1 MIKIIAAVCSLV
13 IAGPVLAEKNKLT
26 DYVKI
31 NKEILC
37 HNKEDIFKLLSGPEF
52 KERPIW
58 LGKDPINKTEFIVL
72 VNEQKKTFTIIQ
84 IAESIACIIGVGT
97 DSYNNFLRKT
107 VVEQ

>member
-1 MIKIIAAVCSLV
+1 MIKTVVVVLSMLIIS
-13 IAGPVLAEKNKLT
+13 PVLAEKNKLT

-52 KERPIW
+52 KERPVW
-58 LGKDPINKTEFIVL
+58 LGKDPINKTEFLLL
-72 VNEQKKTFTIIQ
+72 VNEEKKTFTIVQ
-84 IAESIACIIGVGT
+84 TAESIACIIGVGT

-107 VVEQ
+107 FVTQ